1 MSDCDINGKA
11 RLQGFI
17 VIIADKV
24 SKIVTDYILGILYRL
39 IAPGSEILG
48 VLHIVELTFDLLVL
62 RSNFNGCKRLQCYQL
77 QFGCNFVLAASFSQP
92 CMCS

>member
-24 SKIVTDYILGILYRL
+24 SKIVTDYILGILYR
-39 IAPGSEILG
+39 
-48 VLHIVELTFDLLVL
+48 
-62 RSNFNGCKRLQCYQL
+62 
-77 QFGCNFVLAASFSQP
+77 
-92 CMCS
+92 